1 MIPPQSMAVP
11 SRNQNAGESGSSAS
25 NTVGFAPQQ
34 DELWT
39 ALLPLALKHYRFDP
53 EDLLIDPPEQ
63 RVVEL
68 DQLLSRDVG
77 HDRPPLAFDH
87 QIPHRRNRL
96 DATPFVR
103 DLRVIRYEVELS
115 TTVAEAALLDFMAAH
130 KVTRSLVD
138 AVI

>member
-1 MIPPQSMAVP
+1 MAVP

-39 ALLPLALKHYRFDP
+39 ALLPLALKHYRFNS
-53 EDLLIDPPEQ
+53 EHLLINPPQQ

-68 DQLLSRDVG
+68 DQLLSRDVR
-77 HDRPPLAFDH
+77 HDWPPLALDH
-87 QIPHRRNRL
+87 QIPHRGNRL
-96 DATPFVR
+96 DSTTFVR
-103 DLRVIRYEVELS
+103 DLRVVRDEMELS
-115 TTVAEAALLDFMAAH
+115 TAVAQAALLDFMAAH
-130 KVTRSLVD
+130 KMTRWVID